1 MSDTKT
7 EEQAVPATASRP
19 FDVHRWSD
27 YPELRNCLT
36 ELVRELE
43 DLESRGRQRGEGER
57 KKFREAVRAL
67 VLDLYVAW
75 KAEPN
80 LLVGISLA
88 NRSYTTKSR
97 YRALFIQ
104 WSSFKAA
111 YDLLLRAGY
120 IAEVQRGFHDPRTGI
135 GRNTRI
141 KATQQLIDLLSGR
154 ARLTLPDISIRNEGS
169 ETIELRD
176 SDKRRID
183 YKDTDDTLSMR
194 SALGRINAHLQ
205 GQWLDLRI
213 TDEEYASLQS
223 RMMRDYDQD
232 NREYPVI
239 DLTRRALVRIF
250 NNEDWQQGGR
260 FYRGWWQSIPKEYRN
275 RITINDKRTCEVD
288 YSTLHPVLLYA
299 RFGQRLVGDA
309 YSIEAPNVPRA
320 LIKQTFNK
328 MINALGRINRP
339 HDFSEEQIGMSWDQL
354 QAAIAER
361 HAPIKQSFNSGY
373 GLRLQRLDSDLA
385 QRIMLRFIDSGHTCL
400 PVHDSFIVHHALADK
415 LKTIMVD
422 EFTAMTGQTIT
433 VKSLDGFQPELESDY
448 EPVTHNMIPDDSWF
462 HGTGEYTGYEQRR
475 LDWYSKR
482 EGGETA

>member
-1 MSDTKT
+1 MSETKP

-43 DLESRGRQRGEGER
+43 GLESRRRQRGEGGG

-67 VLDLYVAW
+67 VLDMYVAW
-75 KAEPN
+75 KTDPN
-80 LLVGISLA
+80 LLVGIPRG

-97 YRALFIQ
+97 YQALFLR
-104 WSSFKAA
+104 WSSFIDA
-111 YDLLLRAGY
+111 YDLLLQADY
-120 IAEVQRGFHDPRTGI
+120 IAEVHAGFHDPRSGV

-141 KATQQLIDLLSGR
+141 KATQKLIDLLSGR
-154 ARLTLPDISIRNEGS
+154 ARLTLSDISIRDEGF

-176 SDKRRID
+176 SGKKPLE
-183 YKDTDDTLSMR
+183 YEDTDDTLSMR
-194 SALGRINAHLQ
+194 NALGQINAHLQ
-205 GQWLDLRI
+205 RQWLDLRI
-213 TDEEYASLQS
+213 TDEEYSSLQS
-223 RMMRDYDQD
+223 RMMRDYDQG

-250 NNEDWQQGGR
+250 NNADWQQGGR

-328 MINALGRINRP
+328 MIVSVR
-339 HDFSEEQIGMSWDQL
+339 
-354 QAAIAER
+354 
-361 HAPIKQSFNSGY
+361 
-373 GLRLQRLDSDLA
+373 
-385 QRIMLRFIDSGHTCL
+385 
-400 PVHDSFIVHHALADK
+400 
-415 LKTIMVD
+415 
-422 EFTAMTGQTIT
+422 
-433 VKSLDGFQPELESDY
+433 
-448 EPVTHNMIPDDSWF
+448 
-462 HGTGEYTGYEQRR
+462 
-475 LDWYSKR
+475 
-482 EGGETA
+482 

>member
-1 MSDTKT
+1 MSETKP

-43 DLESRGRQRGEGER
+43 GLESRRRQRGEGGG

-67 VLDLYVAW
+67 VLDMYVAW
-75 KAEPN
+75 KTDPN
-80 LLVGISLA
+80 LLVGIPRG

-97 YRALFIQ
+97 YQALFLR
-104 WSSFKAA
+104 WSSFIDA
-111 YDLLLRAGY
+111 YDLLLQAGY
-120 IAEVQRGFHDPRTGI
+120 IAEVHAGFHDPRSGV

-141 KATQQLIDLLSGR
+141 KATQKLIDLLSRR
-154 ARLTLPDISIRNEGS
+154 ARLTLSDISIRDEGF

-176 SDKRRID
+176 SGKKPLE
-183 YKDTDDTLSMR
+183 YEDTDDTLSMR
-194 SALGRINAHLQ
+194 NALGQINAHLQ
-205 GQWLDLRI
+205 RQWLDLRI
-213 TDEEYASLQS
+213 TDEEYGSLQS
-223 RMMRDYDQD
+223 RMMRDYDQG

-339 HDFSEEQIGMSWDQL
+339 DDFSEDQIGMSWDQL

-361 HAPIKQSFNSGY
+361 HAAIKQSFNSGY
-373 GLRLQRLDSDLA
+373 GLQLQRLDSDLA
-385 QRIMLRFIDSGHTCL
+385 QAVMLRFINSGHTCL
-400 PVHDSFIVHHALADK
+400 PVHDSFIVHHALADE

-422 EFTAMTGQTIT
+422 EFKAMTGQTIT
-433 VKSLDGFQPELESDY
+433 VKSLDGFQPELEPDY
-448 EPVTHNMIPDDSWF
+448 EPVTQTMIPDDSWF
-462 HGTGEYTGYEQRR
+462 KGTGEYTGYKQRQ
-475 LDWYSKR
+475 LDWYSKQV
-482 EGGETA
+482 GSGSA